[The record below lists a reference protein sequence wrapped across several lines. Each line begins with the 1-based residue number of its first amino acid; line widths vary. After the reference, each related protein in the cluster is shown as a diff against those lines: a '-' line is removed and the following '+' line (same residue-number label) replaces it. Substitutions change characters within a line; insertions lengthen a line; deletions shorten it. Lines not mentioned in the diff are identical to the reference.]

1 MVDGITPHKCLLFK
15 RGMNVVTEVIL
26 PHFWVRPFCVVVSSS
41 LWNRRSWVRIS
52 ELELTRHSALQYF
65 EKTYQGVQ
73 ELAQNSPNRAHPRS
87 AELLHL
93 PLHPPPP
100 PPKIELCGVCQRQ
113 TTGAITSTFDI
124 PLEFPSAHSFPCKN
138 LISDLDL
145 QQNMSCC
152 IVN

>member
-1 MVDGITPHKCLLFK
+1 MQACLNGTGLCTGHSTVVDGITPHKSLLFK

-100 PPKIELCGVCQRQ
+100 QERIMWGVPKANNRRNYIN
-113 TTGAITSTFDI
+113 F
-124 PLEFPSAHSFPCKN
+124 
-138 LISDLDL
+138 
-145 QQNMSCC
+145 
-152 IVN
+152 